1 MIPLSQVL
9 AFALLC
15 VVIIVVPGP
24 SVLFTVGRAL
34 TVGRREALLTV
45 AGNAIGAYLQAV
57 AVAVGIG
64 VLVERSIVVF
74 TVIKLVGAAY
84 LVFLGVQ
91 AIRHRRKVTE
101 ALAEGIPTV
110 LPSRRALRDGFIV
123 GVTNPKVI
131 VFFVVALPQFTDP
144 AAGSVPL
151 QMLVLSAMFPLI
163 ALVLDSMWAL
173 LAATARTWFSRSPR
187 RLEMVGGTGGLMM
200 IGLGATIAVTGR
212 KD

>member
-1 MIPLSQVL
+1 MSLSQFL
-9 AFALLC
+9 TFALLC
-15 VVIIVVPGP
+15 VVVIIVPGP

-34 TVGRREALLTV
+34 TIGRREALLSV
-45 AGNAIGAYLQAV
+45 AGNTMGAYLQAV
-57 AVAVGIG
+57 AVALGVGVI
-64 VLVERSIVVF
+64 VERSIVVF

-91 AIRHRRKVTE
+91 AIRHRRRVTE
-101 ALAEGIPTV
+101 ALAQGIPTV
-110 LPSRRALRDGFIV
+110 LPSGRALRDGVVV

-144 AAGSVPL
+144 AAGNVSM
-151 QMLVLSAMFPLI
+151 QMLVLGAVFPAI

-173 LAATARTWFSRSPR
+173 LASTARAWFARSPR
-187 RLEMVGGTGGLMM
+187 RLEVVGGTGGLMM

>member
-1 MIPLSQVL
+1 MSLSQVL
-9 AFALLC
+9 AFFLLS
-15 VVIIVVPGP
+15 VVIIAVPGP
-24 SVLFTVGRAL
+24 SVLFTIGRAL
-34 TVGRREALLTV
+34 TVGRREALFTV
-45 AGNAIGAYLQAV
+45 VGNAIGVYLQVV

-64 VLVERSIVVF
+64 VIVERSAAVF

-91 AIRHRRKVTE
+91 AIRHRRRITE
-101 ALAEGIPTV
+101 ALAAGMPTV
-110 LPSRRALRDGFIV
+110 VASRRALRDGVVV
-123 GVTNPKVI
+123 GLANPKSI

-151 QMLVLSAMFPLI
+151 QMLVLGALFPVI
-163 ALVLDSMWAL
+163 AIVLDSVWAL

-187 RLEMVGGTGGLMM
+187 RLELVGGAGGLMM
-200 IGLGATIAVTGR
+200 IGLGASIAITGR

>member
-1 MIPLSQVL
+1 MSLSQVL
-9 AFALLC
+9 AFALLS

-45 AGNAIGAYLQAV
+45 AGNAVGVYLQAI
-57 AVAVGIG
+57 AVAVGVG
-64 VLVERSIVVF
+64 VVIERSILVL
-74 TVIKLVGAAY
+74 TVIKFAGAAY

-101 ALAEGIPTV
+101 ALAAGIPTV
-110 LPSRRALRDGFIV
+110 VPSRRALRDGVVV
-123 GVTNPKVI
+123 GVTNPKSI

-144 AAGSVPL
+144 GAGSVPL
-151 QMLVLSAMFPLI
+151 QMLVLGVLFPLI
-163 ALVLDSMWAL
+163 ALVLDSVWAL
-173 LAATARTWFSRSPR
+173 LASTARVWFARSPR
-187 RLEMVGGTGGLMM
+187 RLEMIGGTGGVMM
-200 IGLGATIAVTGR
+200 IGLGATIALTGR